1 MRRAAARGLALA
13 RSIFDL
19 ELSAIGLRLQP
30 ALTGHEETVKC
41 FLHCGRSL
49 LPQEARALLAI
60 WSGSY
65 PGSMSAGLLT
75 AAKLLFITW
84 VYLMV
89 VSTSL

>member
-1 MRRAAARGLALA
+1 MFPPLRTFAATAG
-13 RSIFDL
+13 S
-19 ELSAIGLRLQP
+19 G
-30 ALTGHEETVKC
+30 
-41 FLHCGRSL
+41 
-49 LPQEARALLAI
+49 ALLAI

-75 AAKLLFITW
+75 AAKLLFITR